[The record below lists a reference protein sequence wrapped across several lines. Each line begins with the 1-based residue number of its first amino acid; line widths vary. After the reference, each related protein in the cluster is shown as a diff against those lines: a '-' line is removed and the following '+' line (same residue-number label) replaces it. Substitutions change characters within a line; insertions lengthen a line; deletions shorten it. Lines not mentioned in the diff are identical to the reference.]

1 LFLNKS
7 MNAVL
12 QIGSSGANTLATTP
26 TDTDVEDELSQYKRL
41 IDGITDYAIY
51 MLEPNGVVAS
61 WNPGAERA
69 KGYTRQEIIGRHF
82 SIFYP
87 EEDRA
92 RGLPQKALENARRDG
107 RFEVEGWRVRKDGSR
122 LWAHVIIDAI
132 FEGGELVGFA
142 KITRDASALRKV
154 QLELTDALAAATAAS
169 EAKSAF
175 LAMMSHEIRTPL
187 NGVLGMAQAMAAGEL
202 TDVQRSRLRVIRE
215 SGQILMAILNDV
227 LDISKIEA
235 GQLEVESV
243 EFDLGQILRGAQAS
257 FTTSA
262 NQKGVS
268 LMFEVEQANGIYR
281 GDPTR
286 VRQIIYNLL
295 SNALKFT
302 SQGHIAVAATR
313 SEAGL
318 RFEVSDTGIG
328 MSQATLDKLFTK
340 FTQADA
346 ATTRQFGGTGL
357 GLAICSDL
365 AALLGGTIGVESV
378 LGEGTT
384 FTVELPFPYIGPP
397 VEAEDTAAQSLAFG
411 ADLELRILIAE
422 DNPTNQLVLKTL
434 LNQVGIDPVVVS
446 DGLQAVET
454 WRTGEW
460 DVLFMDIQMPRMDG
474 ATAALEIR
482 RLEAEEVR
490 PRTPIYALSA
500 NAMAHQAADYLKV
513 GMDGNIAKPI
523 DLRELFGVLEK
534 VIEAAAETRGQE
546 APASSRDGR
555 TGTSG

>member
-1 LFLNKS
+1 
-7 MNAVL
+7 
-12 QIGSSGANTLATTP
+12 
-26 TDTDVEDELSQYKRL
+26 
-41 IDGITDYAIY
+41 
-51 MLEPNGVVAS
+51 
-61 WNPGAERA
+61 
-69 KGYTRQEIIGRHF
+69 
-82 SIFYP
+82 
-87 EEDRA
+87 
-92 RGLPQKALENARRDG
+92 
-107 RFEVEGWRVRKDGSR
+107 
-122 LWAHVIIDAI
+122 
-132 FEGGELVGFA
+132 
-142 KITRDASALRKV
+142 
-154 QLELTDALAAATAAS
+154 
-169 EAKSAF
+169 
-175 LAMMSHEIRTPL
+175 
-187 NGVLGMAQAMAAGEL
+187 
-202 TDVQRSRLRVIRE
+202 
-215 SGQILMAILNDV
+215 
-227 LDISKIEA
+227 
-235 GQLEVESV
+235 V

>member
-1 LFLNKS
+1 
-7 MNAVL
+7 M
-12 QIGSSGANTLATTP
+12 ATTP

-523 DLRELFGVLEK
+523 NLRELFGVLEK

>member
-1 LFLNKS
+1 

-12 QIGSSGANTLATTP
+12 QIGSSGANTLATAP

-268 LMFEVEQANGIYR
+268 LMFEVEQANGVYR

-500 NAMAHQAADYLKV
+500 NAMAHQAADYLKA

-534 VIEAAAETRGQE
+534 VIDDAAETRGQE
-546 APASSRDGR
+546 AVTSSLDGR

>member
-1 LFLNKS
+1 
-7 MNAVL
+7 M
-12 QIGSSGANTLATTP
+12 ATTP